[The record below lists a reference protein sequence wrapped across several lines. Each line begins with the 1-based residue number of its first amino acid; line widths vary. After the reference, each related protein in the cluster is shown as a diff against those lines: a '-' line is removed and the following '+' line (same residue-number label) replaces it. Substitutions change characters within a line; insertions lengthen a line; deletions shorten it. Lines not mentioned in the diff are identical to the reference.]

1 MHSCECLFVPNRNGI
16 TRITQRKEHL
26 SFGRVKYAPARVRR
40 STMKNKHVKRIVL
53 TAMFIALTCVATM
66 FLQIPVPGMA
76 NGYVNLGDAILLI
89 GAFFL
94 GPVYGAVAAGVGA
107 ALADILLS
115 FATYAPATLIIKALM
130 AVVFWLI
137 AVAPMKKQ
145 PVLGVKIVF
154 VAVGALASEV
164 IMVLGYFV
172 YESFL
177 YGVAGAAGSLIGNTV
192 QGVCGLVIAA
202 VLVNILSSNKKI
214 RELADI

>member
-1 MHSCECLFVPNRNGI
+1 
-16 TRITQRKEHL
+16 
-26 SFGRVKYAPARVRR
+26 
-40 STMKNKHVKRIVL
+40 
-53 TAMFIALTCVATM
+53 MFIALTCVATM

-154 VAVGALASEV
+154 VAVGALASEA

-172 YESFL
+172 RGRGGIAYRK
-177 YGVAGAAGSLIGNTV
+177 YRAGSLRARDRGSARQHSFV
-192 QGVCGLVIAA
+192 
-202 VLVNILSSNKKI
+202 
-214 RELADI
+214 E